1 MEDKLKKLGLTDY
14 ETKAYLALISS
25 GSVGGNK
32 LSEVSKVPQ
41 GKIYLILS
49 KLIEKGLVSQVNS
62 KPKIFKAIDPEISL
76 KALINEQKN
85 NLDEIAQSV
94 SAGIKEIKKLEL
106 NKQETDEKI
115 TILRGKKNTF
125 PIAHYLYENAKK
137 SLDVML
143 TFELL
148 TATSERLLLEA
159 KEKGIKIRIL
169 ATKKD
174 NLQLIK
180 NMKKQGFNIKYYP
193 VDELRILIKDNEECI
208 EMIVNP
214 HNLMD
219 RTNIYIQ
226 SKELTNALKIYFDSV
241 WKKAESI

>member
-115 TILRGKKNTF
+115 TILRGKK
-125 PIAHYLYENAKK
+125 
-137 SLDVML
+137 
-143 TFELL
+143 
-148 TATSERLLLEA
+148 
-159 KEKGIKIRIL
+159 
-169 ATKKD
+169 
-174 NLQLIK
+174 
-180 NMKKQGFNIKYYP
+180 
-193 VDELRILIKDNEECI
+193 
-208 EMIVNP
+208 
-214 HNLMD
+214 
-219 RTNIYIQ
+219 
-226 SKELTNALKIYFDSV
+226 
-241 WKKAESI
+241 